1 MDVTLSLRLTED
13 DHRALKEAAGTYSN
27 VSTVLVSIME
37 PFLAGKKM
45 LPSKTIGKE
54 RQTTCTVDHTVKVAL
69 LALSEAHG
77 LSPNE
82 AIQFMVHDF
91 ARGQK

>member
-1 MDVTLSLRLTED
+1 MNVTLGIRLTES
-13 DHRALKEAAGTYSN
+13 DHKALKDVAGMYSD

-37 PFLAGKKM
+37 PFLLGKRM
-45 LPSKTIGKE
+45 LPAKTPGKE
-54 RQTTCTVDHTVKVAL
+54 RQTTCTVDHTVKMAL
-69 LALSEAHG
+69 LKLAGDNG

-91 ARGQK
+91 VTGLK